1 LSIKLFFYSKFLN
14 FKEIWSVNFYYLDLF
29 IYWNMF
35 VFLSYVSVFNKI
47 KIFLLIN
54 WWFIFLLIYLF

>member
-1 LSIKLFFYSKFLN
+1 LSFKLFFYSKFLN